1 MTVPQVDVE
10 EYGYFADNQRRH
22 ADDTHLFEVH
32 EPYNGKLFA
41 RVAAGSRAD
50 ARLAV
55 DAASKA
61 FAGWSGSAPDEKARL
76 FLKAAEIVRR
86 RRTEIAEVLARE
98 TGSTISFATF
108 QQDLRRSQNVDVR
121 AQHDRHIESSRRPA
135 SLQGRYDFIVVG
147 AGAAGSVLAAELSAS
162 GAQVLVIE
170 SGGPDDA
177 PTIANPSVWFYNVGG
192 PLDYHLPVTP
202 SPRLNNRKF
211 NMALGHVLGGGSSI
225 NAMVWMR
232 GMQRDYDGW
241 AKNGAKGWAF
251 ADVLPVFK
259 SQEDWEG
266 GANEWRGAG
275 GPIHI
280 RRPKDPHPTAPAFID
295 AAREMGM
302 PILDDVNGPMR
313 PGAGYINMN
322 IAADGTRVSAVRAF
336 LRPALSRPNLTLL
349 LNTNVVKLNF
359 KGTRCVGVKLMTDG
373 AVKDIAADKEV
384 ILAAGAI
391 NSPKLLMLSGVGEAK
406 ALRSLGID
414 VVENLPGVGE
424 NLQDHVLV
432 SGVVFKYKGKMPD
445 RPADSNAVEAEAYL
459 SSGPSGD
466 TDISLVLH
474 QLPVVTP
481 EVASRFG
488 TPPPDAFTIA
498 PALVQPTSRGSVRL
512 ASNNFQDAAVIDGN
526 YLGTDHDFA
535 AIVRAIEAA
544 RELGNQHAFDSLRES
559 ELIPGP
565 KASAEEIRELARLAS
580 ASFGHAV
587 GTCKMGVDKLAVVDP
602 ELRVHGILGL
612 RVADASVMPRIIT
625 GPGTNASTH
634 MIAGRAAT
642 LILG

>member
-1 MTVPQVDVE
+1 MVE
-10 EYGYFADNQRRH
+10 
-22 ADDTHLFEVH
+22 
-32 EPYNGKLFA
+32 
-41 RVAAGSRAD
+41 
-50 ARLAV
+50 
-55 DAASKA
+55 ASNPL
-61 FAGWSGSAPDEKARL
+61 G
-76 FLKAAEIVRR
+76 
-86 RRTEIAEVLARE
+86 
-98 TGSTISFATF
+98 
-108 QQDLRRSQNVDVR
+108 
-121 AQHDRHIESSRRPA
+121 RPA
-135 SLQGRYDFIVVG
+135 SLLPRYDFIVVG

-162 GAQVLVIE
+162 GAQTLIIE

-177 PTIANPSVWFYNVGG
+177 PTIANPSIWFYNVGG
-192 PLDYHLPVTP
+192 PLDYHLPINP

-211 NMALGHVLGGGSSI
+211 NMALGHVLGGGTSI

-259 SQEDWEG
+259 KQEDWEG
-266 GANEWRGAG
+266 GANTWRGAG
-275 GPIHI
+275 GPIHV

-295 AAREMGM
+295 AARQMGL
-302 PILDDVNGPMR
+302 PFLDDVNGPMR

-349 LNTNVVKLNF
+349 LNSNVVKLNF
-359 KGTRCVGVKLMTDG
+359 KGTRCVGVKLARDG
-373 AVKDIAADKEV
+373 ALTDIAASKEV
-384 ILAAGAI
+384 ILAGGAI
-391 NSPKLLMLSGVGEAK
+391 NSPKLLMLSGIGEAN

-414 VVENLPGVGE
+414 VVENLPGVGD

-459 SSGPSGD
+459 SSSPSAD

-488 TPPPDAFTIA
+488 TPPADAFTIA
-498 PALVQPTSRGSVRL
+498 PALVQPTSKGSVRL
-512 ASNNFQDAAVIDGN
+512 ASGNFQDAAVIEGN

-535 AIVRAIEAA
+535 AVVRAIDAA
-544 RELGNQHAFDSLRES
+544 RELGNQNAFEGLRES

-565 KASAEEIRELARLAS
+565 KASAEDIRELATLAS

-602 ELRVHGILGL
+602 ELRVHGMLGL
-612 RVADASVMPRIIT
+612 RVADASVMPQIIT
-625 GPGTNASTH
+625 GPGTNASAH
-634 MIAGRAAT
+634 MIAGRASE
-642 LILG
+642 LILGPRA

>member
-1 MTVPQVDVE
+1 MI
-10 EYGYFADNQRRH
+10 
-22 ADDTHLFEVH
+22 DTS
-32 EPYNGKLFA
+32 NK
-41 RVAAGSRAD
+41 
-50 ARLAV
+50 
-55 DAASKA
+55 
-61 FAGWSGSAPDEKARL
+61 
-76 FLKAAEIVRR
+76 EIQ
-86 RRTEIAEVLARE
+86 
-98 TGSTISFATF
+98 S
-108 QQDLRRSQNVDVR
+108 
-121 AQHDRHIESSRRPA
+121 H
-135 SLQGRYDFIVVG
+135 YDFIVVG

-162 GAQVLVIE
+162 GAQVLVVE

-177 PTIANPSVWFYNVGG
+177 PTIANPSIWFYNVGG

-202 SPRLNNRKF
+202 SPRLNNRTF

-225 NAMVWMR
+225 NAMVWTR

-241 AKNGAKGWAF
+241 AENGAKGWAF

-266 GANEWRGAG
+266 GANAWRGAG

-280 RRPKDPHPTAPAFID
+280 RRPKDPHPTAPAFLD

-302 PILDDVNGPMR
+302 PILDDVNGPMV

-322 IAADGTRVSAVRAF
+322 IAADGTRVSAARAF
-336 LRPALSRPNLTLL
+336 LHPALSRPNLTLL
-349 LNTNVVKLNF
+349 LNAAVVKLNF
-359 KGTRCVGVKLMTDG
+359 KGTRCVGVQINTG
-373 AVKDIAADKEV
+373 GEVKDIEAHKEV
-384 ILAAGAI
+384 ILAAGSI

-459 SSGPSGD
+459 SSGSSSN
-466 TDISLVLH
+466 TDINLVLE
-474 QLPVVTP
+474 QLPIATP
-481 EVASRFG
+481 EAAARFG
-488 TPPPDAFTIA
+488 APPADAFTIA
-498 PALVQPTSRGSVRL
+498 PALVQPTSRGAVRL
-512 ASNNFQDAAVIDGN
+512 ASSNFQDAAVIDGN
-526 YLGTDHDFA
+526 YLGTDQDFA

-544 RELGNQHAFDSLRES
+544 RELGNQRAFDSVREI
-559 ELIPGP
+559 EVMPGP
-565 KASAEEIRELARLAS
+565 KATPDEIRELARLGS

-587 GTCKMGVDKLAVVDP
+587 GTCKMGVDNLAVVDP
-602 ELRVHGILGL
+602 QLRVHGLTGL

-625 GPGTNASTH
+625 GPTNAPTH
-634 MIAGRAAT
+634 MIAGRAAR

>member
-1 MTVPQVDVE
+1 MIDVS
-10 EYGYFADNQRRH
+10 
-22 ADDTHLFEVH
+22 
-32 EPYNGKLFA
+32 P
-41 RVAAGSRAD
+41 
-50 ARLAV
+50 
-55 DAASKA
+55 
-61 FAGWSGSAPDEKARL
+61 EK
-76 FLKAAEIVRR
+76 K
-86 RRTEIAEVLARE
+86 
-98 TGSTISFATF
+98 
-108 QQDLRRSQNVDVR
+108 Q
-121 AQHDRHIESSRRPA
+121 
-135 SLQGRYDFIVVG
+135 YDFIVVG

-177 PTIANPSVWFYNVGG
+177 PTIMNPSIWFYNVGG
-192 PLDYHLPVTP
+192 PLDYHLSVAP

-211 NMALGHVLGGGSSI
+211 NMALGHVLGGGTSI

-241 AKNGAKGWAF
+241 AENGAKGWAF

-259 SQEDWEG
+259 KQEDWEG
-266 GANEWRGAG
+266 GANEWRGSG

-280 RRPKDPHPTAPAFID
+280 RRPKDPHPTAPAFIE
-295 AAREMGM
+295 AAREMGI

-349 LNTNVVKLNF
+349 LNTNVVRLNF
-359 KGTRCVGVKLMTDG
+359 KGTRCVGVKINSDG
-373 AVKDIAADKEV
+373 AIKDITADKEV

-391 NSPKLLMLSGVGEAK
+391 HSPKLLMLSGVGEAK
-406 ALRSLGID
+406 ALHSLGID
-414 VVENLPGVGE
+414 VVENLPGVGQ
-424 NLQDHVLV
+424 NLQDHVLL

-445 RPADSNAVEAEAYL
+445 RLADSNAVEAEAYL

-474 QLPVVTP
+474 QLPAVTP

-488 TPPPDAFTIA
+488 IPPPDAFTIA
-498 PALVQPTSRGSVRL
+498 PALVQPTSIGSVRL
-512 ASNNFQDAAVIDGN
+512 ASDNFQDAAVIDGN

-544 RELGNQHAFDSLRES
+544 RELGSQHAFDGLRES
-559 ELIPGP
+559 ELIPGS
-565 KASAEEIRELARLAS
+565 KASGEEIRELAKLAS

-602 ELRVHGILGL
+602 ELRVHGLAGL
-612 RVADASVMPRIIT
+612 RVADASVMPKIIT

-634 MIAGRAAT
+634 MIGGRAAQ
-642 LILG
+642 LVLG

>member
-1 MTVPQVDVE
+1 MI
-10 EYGYFADNQRRH
+10 
-22 ADDTHLFEVH
+22 
-32 EPYNGKLFA
+32 
-41 RVAAGSRAD
+41 D
-50 ARLAV
+50 AL
-55 DAASKA
+55 DQ
-61 FAGWSGSAPDEKARL
+61 
-76 FLKAAEIVRR
+76 EIQ
-86 RRTEIAEVLARE
+86 
-98 TGSTISFATF
+98 S
-108 QQDLRRSQNVDVR
+108 
-121 AQHDRHIESSRRPA
+121 H
-135 SLQGRYDFIVVG
+135 YDFIVVG

-162 GAQVLVIE
+162 GAQILVIE

-177 PTIANPSVWFYNVGG
+177 PTIMNPSIWFYNVAG
-192 PLDYHLPVTP
+192 PLDYHLPIVP

-211 NMALGHVLGGGSSI
+211 NMALGHVLGGGTSI

-241 AKNGAKGWAF
+241 AENGAKGWAF

-259 SQEDWEG
+259 KQEDWEG
-266 GANEWRGAG
+266 GANEWRGSG

-280 RRPKDPHPTAPAFID
+280 RRPKDPHPTAPAFIE

-302 PILDDVNGPMR
+302 PILDDVNGPVR
-313 PGAGYINMN
+313 AGAGYINMN
-322 IAADGTRVSAVRAF
+322 IAADGTRVSAARAF
-336 LRPALSRPNLTLL
+336 LHPALSRPNLTLL
-349 LNTNVVKLNF
+349 LNTDVLKLNF
-359 KGTRCVGVKLMTDG
+359 KCNRCVGVKIMTHG
-373 AVKDIAADKEV
+373 SVKDIAADKEV

-391 NSPKLLMLSGVGEAK
+391 HSPRLLMLSGVGEETT
-406 ALRSLGID
+406 LRSLGID

-424 NLQDHVLV
+424 NLQDHVLL
-432 SGVVFKYKGKMPD
+432 SGVVFKYKGRMPD

-459 SSGPSGD
+459 SSSPSAD
-466 TDISLVLH
+466 TDVSLVLH

-498 PALVQPTSRGSVRL
+498 PALVQPTSKGSVRL
-512 ASNNFQDAAVIDGN
+512 ASGNFQDAAVIDGN

-535 AIVRAIEAA
+535 ATVRAIEAA
-544 RELGNQHAFDSLRES
+544 REIGNQHAFDSLRES

-587 GTCKMGVDKLAVVDP
+587 GTCKIGVDELAVVDP
-602 ELRVHGILGL
+602 ELRVHGVSGL

-625 GPGTNASTH
+625 GPGTNASAH
-634 MIAGRAAT
+634 MIAGRAAE

>member
-1 MTVPQVDVE
+1 MINE
-10 EYGYFADNQRRH
+10 SN
-22 ADDTHLFEVH
+22 
-32 EPYNGKLFA
+32 
-41 RVAAGSRAD
+41 
-50 ARLAV
+50 
-55 DAASKA
+55 
-61 FAGWSGSAPDEKARL
+61 DER
-76 FLKAAEIVRR
+76 
-86 RRTEIAEVLARE
+86 
-98 TGSTISFATF
+98 
-108 QQDLRRSQNVDVR
+108 
-121 AQHDRHIESSRRPA
+121 
-135 SLQGRYDFIVVG
+135 RYDFIVVG

-162 GAQVLVIE
+162 GAQVVVIE
-170 SGGPDDA
+170 SGGADDA
-177 PTIANPSVWFYNVGG
+177 PTILNPSIWFYNVGG
-192 PLDYHLPVTP
+192 PLDYHLPIVP

-211 NMALGHVLGGGSSI
+211 NMALGHVLGGGTSI
-225 NAMVWMR
+225 NAMVWVR
-232 GMQRDYDGW
+232 GTQSDYDGW
-241 AKNGAKGWAF
+241 AENGAKGWAF
-251 ADVLPVFK
+251 ADVLPIFK

-266 GANEWRGAG
+266 GANAWRGAG

-280 RRPKDPHPTAPAFID
+280 RRPNDPHPTAPAFIE

-322 IAADGTRVSAVRAF
+322 IAADGTRVSAVGAF

-359 KGTRCVGVKLMTDG
+359 KGTRCVGVKLITDG
-373 AVKDIAADKEV
+373 AVKDITADKEV
-384 ILAAGAI
+384 ILAAGTI

-445 RPADSNAVEAEAYL
+445 RPAGSNAVEAEAYM
-459 SSGPSGD
+459 SSGLSGE

-488 TPPPDAFTIA
+488 TPPPDTFTIA
-498 PALVQPTSRGSVRL
+498 PALVQPTSKGAVRL
-512 ASNNFQDAAVIDGN
+512 ASNNFQDAAAIDGN
-526 YLGTDHDFA
+526 YVGTDRDFT
-535 AIVRAIEAA
+535 AIVRAIELA
-544 RELGNQHAFDSLRES
+544 RELGSQHAFDNLRES

-565 KASAEEIRELARLAS
+565 NASTEEIQQLARLGS

-602 ELRVHGILGL
+602 ELRVHGITGL
-612 RVADASVMPRIIT
+612 RVADASVMPQIIT

-634 MIAGRAAT
+634 MIAGRAGK

>member
-1 MTVPQVDVE
+1 MINE
-10 EYGYFADNQRRH
+10 SN
-22 ADDTHLFEVH
+22 
-32 EPYNGKLFA
+32 
-41 RVAAGSRAD
+41 
-50 ARLAV
+50 
-55 DAASKA
+55 
-61 FAGWSGSAPDEKARL
+61 DER
-76 FLKAAEIVRR
+76 
-86 RRTEIAEVLARE
+86 
-98 TGSTISFATF
+98 
-108 QQDLRRSQNVDVR
+108 
-121 AQHDRHIESSRRPA
+121 
-135 SLQGRYDFIVVG
+135 RYDFIVVG

-170 SGGPDDA
+170 SGGPDNA
-177 PTIANPSVWFYNVGG
+177 PTIADPSIWFYNVGG
-192 PLDYHLPVTP
+192 PLDYHLPVVP

-211 NMALGHVLGGGSSI
+211 NMALGHVLGGGTSI
-225 NAMVWMR
+225 NAMVWIR
-232 GMQRDYDGW
+232 GTQADYDGW
-241 AKNGAKGWAF
+241 AENGARGWAF

-266 GANEWRGAG
+266 GANEWRGSG

-280 RRPKDPHPTAPAFID
+280 RRPKDPHPTAPAFIN

-322 IAADGTRVSAVRAF
+322 IAPDGTRVSAVRAF
-336 LRPALSRPNLTLL
+336 LRPALSRSNLTLL
-349 LNTNVVKLNF
+349 LNTQVVKLNF
-359 KGTRCVGVKLMTDG
+359 EGTRCVGVKLMTDG
-373 AVKDIAADKEV
+373 AVRDIAADKEV
-384 ILAAGAI
+384 ILAAGTI

-406 ALRSLGID
+406 VLRSFGID
-414 VVENLPGVGE
+414 VVANLPGVGE

-481 EVASRFG
+481 EVAERFG
-488 TPPPDAFTIA
+488 TPPPDSFTIA

-512 ASNNFQDAAVIDGN
+512 ASDKFEDAAVIDGN

-535 AIVRAIEAA
+535 AVVRAIEVA
-544 RELGNQHAFDSLRES
+544 RELGSQHALDNLRES

-565 KASAEEIRELARLAS
+565 KANAEEIQELARLAS
-580 ASFGHAV
+580 ASFGHGV
-587 GTCKMGVDKLAVVDP
+587 GTCKMGVDNLAVVDP

-625 GPGTNASTH
+625 GPGTAASTH
-634 MIAGRAAT
+634 MIAGRAAQ

>member
-1 MTVPQVDVE
+1 MTNELD
-10 EYGYFADNQRRH
+10 
-22 ADDTHLFEVH
+22 
-32 EPYNGKLFA
+32 
-41 RVAAGSRAD
+41 D
-50 ARLAV
+50 AR
-55 DAASKA
+55 
-61 FAGWSGSAPDEKARL
+61 
-76 FLKAAEIVRR
+76 
-86 RRTEIAEVLARE
+86 
-98 TGSTISFATF
+98 
-108 QQDLRRSQNVDVR
+108 
-121 AQHDRHIESSRRPA
+121 
-135 SLQGRYDFIVVG
+135 RYDFIVVG

-170 SGGPDDA
+170 SGGPDEA

-192 PLDYHLPVTP
+192 PLDYHLPIVP
-202 SPRLNNRKF
+202 SPRLNNRQF

-225 NAMVWMR
+225 NAMVWAR
-232 GMQRDYDGW
+232 GTPLDYDGW
-241 AKNGAKGWAF
+241 AENGAKGWAF

-266 GANEWRGAG
+266 GANAWRGAG

-295 AAREMGM
+295 AARQMGM
-302 PILDDVNGPMR
+302 PILDDVNGPLR

-322 IAADGTRVSAVRAF
+322 IAVDGTRVSAASAF

-349 LNTNVVKLNF
+349 LNTKVVKLNF
-359 KGTRCVGVKLMTDG
+359 NGTRCVGVKLMTDG
-373 AVKDIAADKEV
+373 EVKDIAADREV
-384 ILAAGAI
+384 ILAAGTI

-414 VVENLPGVGE
+414 LVENLPGVGE

-459 SSGPSGD
+459 SSGPSGAID
-466 TDISLVLH
+466 SGLVLH
-474 QLPVVTP
+474 ELPVVTP

-488 TPPPDAFTIA
+488 APPPDAFTIA
-498 PALVQPTSRGSVRL
+498 PALVQPTSKGSVRL
-512 ASNNFQDAAVIDGN
+512 ASRDFQDAAVIDGN

-535 AIVRAIEAA
+535 AVVRAIEAA
-544 RELGNQHAFDSLRES
+544 REIGNQHAFDSLRES

-565 KASAEEIRELARLAS
+565 KVSAEEIRELARLAS

-587 GTCKMGVDKLAVVDP
+587 GTCKIGVDKLAVVDP

-634 MIAGRAAT
+634 MIAGRAAQ

>member
-1 MTVPQVDVE
+1 M
-10 EYGYFADNQRRH
+10 N
-22 ADDTHLFEVH
+22 
-32 EPYNGKLFA
+32 K
-41 RVAAGSRAD
+41 
-50 ARLAV
+50 
-55 DAASKA
+55 
-61 FAGWSGSAPDEKARL
+61 
-76 FLKAAEIVRR
+76 
-86 RRTEIAEVLARE
+86 
-98 TGSTISFATF
+98 
-108 QQDLRRSQNVDVR
+108 
-121 AQHDRHIESSRRPA
+121 
-135 SLQGRYDFIVVG
+135 YDFIVVG

-162 GAQVLVIE
+162 GAQVLVVE

-177 PTIANPSVWFYNVGG
+177 PTIATPSIWFYNVGG

-202 SPRLNNRKF
+202 SPRLNNRAF

-225 NAMVWMR
+225 NAMVWTR

-241 AKNGAKGWAF
+241 AENGAKGWTF

-266 GANEWRGAG
+266 GANAWRGVG

-302 PILDDVNGPMR
+302 PVLDDVNGPMV

-322 IAADGTRVSAVRAF
+322 IAPDGTRVSAVGAF

-349 LNTNVVKLNF
+349 LNTTVVKLNF
-359 KGTRCVGVKLMTDG
+359 KGTRCVGVKIMTDG

-384 ILAAGAI
+384 ILAAGSI

-459 SSGPSGD
+459 SSGASSD
-466 TDISLVLH
+466 TDINLVLE
-474 QLPVVTP
+474 QLPIATP
-481 EVASRFG
+481 EAAARFG
-488 TPPPDAFTIA
+488 ALPADAFTIA
-498 PALVQPTSRGSVRL
+498 PALVQPTSRGFVRL
-512 ASNNFQDAAVIDGN
+512 ASNNFEEAAVIDGN
-526 YLGTDHDFA
+526 YLGTDRDFE

-544 RELGNQHAFDSLRES
+544 REIGNQRAFDDVREI
-559 ELIPGP
+559 EVMPGP
-565 KASAEEIRELARLAS
+565 KATAEEIRELARLGS

-602 ELRVHGILGL
+602 QLRVHGITGL
-612 RVADASVMPRIIT
+612 RVADASIMPRIIT
-625 GPGTNASTH
+625 GPTNAPTH
-634 MIAGRAAT
+634 MIAGRAAK
-642 LILG
+642 LILSQ

>member
-1 MTVPQVDVE
+1 MMLDKS
-10 EYGYFADNQRRH
+10 N
-22 ADDTHLFEVH
+22 
-32 EPYNGKLFA
+32 K
-41 RVAAGSRAD
+41 
-50 ARLAV
+50 
-55 DAASKA
+55 
-61 FAGWSGSAPDEKARL
+61 
-76 FLKAAEIVRR
+76 EIQ
-86 RRTEIAEVLARE
+86 
-98 TGSTISFATF
+98 S
-108 QQDLRRSQNVDVR
+108 
-121 AQHDRHIESSRRPA
+121 H
-135 SLQGRYDFIVVG
+135 YDYIVVG
-147 AGAAGSVLAAELSAS
+147 AGPAGSVLAAELSAS
-162 GAQVLVIE
+162 GAHVLIIE

-177 PTIANPSVWFYNVGG
+177 PTIMNPSIWFYNVGG
-192 PLDYHLPVTP
+192 PLDYHLPIAT

-211 NMALGHVLGGGSSI
+211 NMALGHVLGGGTSI

-232 GMQRDYDGW
+232 GMQRDYDRW
-241 AKNGAKGWAF
+241 AENGAKGWTF

-259 SQEDWEG
+259 KQEDWEG

-295 AAREMGM
+295 AARQMGM

-336 LRPALSRPNLTLL
+336 LRPALSRPNLTLQ
-349 LNTNVVKLNF
+349 LNTNVLKLNF
-359 KGTRCVGVKLMTDG
+359 KGTRCVGVKVMTDG
-373 AVKDIAADKEV
+373 SVKDIAADKEV

-391 NSPKLLMLSGVGEAK
+391 HSPKLLMLSGVGEET
-406 ALRSLGID
+406 ALRSLGIG

-424 NLQDHVLV
+424 NLQDHVLL

-459 SSGPSGD
+459 SSSPSVD

-481 EVASRFG
+481 EVASRYG
-488 TPPPDAFTIA
+488 TPPADAFTIA
-498 PALVQPTSRGSVRL
+498 PALVQPTSKGSVRL

-526 YLGTDHDFA
+526 YLGTDQDFA

-544 RELGNQHAFDSLRES
+544 REIGNQHAFDSLRES

-565 KASAEEIRELARLAS
+565 KASTEEIRELARLAS

-612 RVADASVMPRIIT
+612 RVVDASVMPRIIT
-625 GPGTNASTH
+625 GPGTNASAH
-634 MIAGRAAT
+634 MIAGRAAE
-642 LILG
+642 LMLG

>member
-1 MTVPQVDVE
+1 MRRFVMSTV
-10 EYGYFADNQRRH
+10 
-22 ADDTHLFEVH
+22 
-32 EPYNGKLFA
+32 
-41 RVAAGSRAD
+41 
-50 ARLAV
+50 
-55 DAASKA
+55 SK
-61 FAGWSGSAPDEKARL
+61 D
-76 FLKAAEIVRR
+76 
-86 RRTEIAEVLARE
+86 
-98 TGSTISFATF
+98 
-108 QQDLRRSQNVDVR
+108 Q
-121 AQHDRHIESSRRPA
+121 
-135 SLQGRYDFIVVG
+135 YDYIVVG

-162 GAQVLVIE
+162 GAQVLVVE

-177 PTIANPSVWFYNVGG
+177 PTIMNPSIWFYNVGG
-192 PLDYHLPVTP
+192 PLDYHLPVNP
-202 SPRLNNRKF
+202 SPRLNDRAF
-211 NMALGHVLGGGSSI
+211 SMALGHVLGGGSSI

-241 AKNGAKGWAF
+241 AENGAKGRAF

-280 RRPKDPHPTAPAFID
+280 RRPKDPHPLAPAFID
-295 AAREMGM
+295 AARQMGM

-359 KGTRCVGVKLMTDG
+359 KGTRCVGVKLTTDG

-459 SSGPSGD
+459 SSGPTSD
-466 TDISLVLH
+466 TDINLVLE
-474 QLPVVTP
+474 QLPIVTP
-481 EVASRFG
+481 EASARFG
-488 TPPPDAFTIA
+488 APPEDAFTIA
-498 PALVQPTSRGSVRL
+498 PALVQPTSRGAVRL
-512 ASNNFQDAAVIDGN
+512 ASNNFQDAALIDGN
-526 YLGTDHDFA
+526 YLSADHDFA
-535 AIVRAIEAA
+535 AIVRAIEVA
-544 RELGNQHAFDSLRES
+544 RELGNQQAFDSIREA
-559 ELIPGP
+559 EIIPGP
-565 KASAEEIRELARLAS
+565 KATAEDIRELARLAS

-587 GTCKMGVDKLAVVDP
+587 GTCKMGVDNLAVVDP
-602 ELRVHGILGL
+602 QLRVHGLTGL

-625 GPGTNASTH
+625 GPTNAPTH
-634 MIAGRAAT
+634 MIAGRAAK